1 MSQNDHP
8 EVIDPNDR
16 RYKDEDYFK
25 NPKQPDYSDSNQ
37 TFHYSKNIGCGC
49 GPFGCL
55 SGCIT
60 LILLSSLITFL
71 LNFLF

>member
-8 EVIDPNDR
+8 EVIDPNDQ
-16 RYKDEDYFK
+16 RYKDENYFK
-25 NPKQPDYSDSNQ
+25 NNKQPDDFNSNQ

-49 GPFGCL
+49 GPLGCL

-71 LNFLF
+71 LNFIF

>member
-49 GPFGCL
+49 GPIGCL

>member
-25 NPKQPDYSDSNQ
+25 NPKQPDYSHSNQ
-37 TFHYSKNIGCGC
+37 AFHYSKNIGCGC

>member
-25 NPKQPDYSDSNQ
+25 NPKQPDHSHSNQ

-49 GPFGCL
+49 ESFGCL

>member
-25 NPKQPDYSDSNQ
+25 NPKQSDYSYSNQ

>member
-25 NPKQPDYSDSNQ
+25 NPKQPDYSHSNQ

-49 GPFGCL
+49 GAFGCL

>member
-8 EVIDPNDR
+8 EVIDSNDR

-25 NPKQPDYSDSNQ
+25 NPKQPDYSHSNQ